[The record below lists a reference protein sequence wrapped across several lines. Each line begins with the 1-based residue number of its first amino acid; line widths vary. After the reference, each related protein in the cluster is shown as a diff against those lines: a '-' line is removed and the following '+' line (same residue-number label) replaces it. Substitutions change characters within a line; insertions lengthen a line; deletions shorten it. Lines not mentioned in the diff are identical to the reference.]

1 MTSDSEELPVR
12 CFSMPCLK
20 IVADIADMKT
30 DAARMPTTTRMPEA
44 ELMVEAT
51 STKHD
56 CVR

>member
-1 MTSDSEELPVR
+1 
-12 CFSMPCLK
+12 MPCLK

-30 DAARMPTTTRMPEA
+30 DAARKPTTTRMPEA
-44 ELMVEAT
+44 ELIVEAT